1 MSQAPDP
8 SPTPEPAAG
17 MPDLD
22 TRTALRLA
30 DTLARQ
36 GRAAAAAEV
45 YRKLLRAQPDC
56 MPAHARLALLSLGLR
71 GYEEAGL
78 HFRAVLASYPGDVSA
93 LVGLGYALQHQ
104 WHWQESA
111 RWYREALDVSPDCVQ
126 ALLGLCV
133 CLRAE
138 GRMQEAR
145 ECVERA
151 LAIDPACTDAYHLL
165 SSLHCVGADDPLYAR
180 CEALQANVSTLAPA
194 RQARYWFALGRLR
207 EDIRDYDAAFAAYA
221 TGNRIR
227 ASLMV
232 LDESD
237 EEPWLARIR
246 VVFDAPRL
254 AAHPCVTSQ
263 DRVPVFVVGMPRS
276 GTTLIEQILA
286 SHPQVHGAGEVSD
299 LRDVLAAR
307 LGEDPNGWDVRVE
320 SLSGEDLR
328 ALGDAYIERVW
339 RDVPEATHI
348 VNKVPLNYRH
358 LGWIRMIL
366 PQARI
371 VHACRDPM
379 DSCFSCFTHLFEAD
393 NLAYTY
399 DLATLGRYYD
409 RYARLMQHWH
419 AVLPDAILDVHYEE
433 TVADT
438 EAQVRRMLEWLG
450 LTWDPRCLGFHHTRR
465 FVATASVTQVR
476 RPIYSSSVARWQHFE
491 SHLGSLR
498 ELVERWR

>member
-8 SPTPEPAAG
+8 LHSPDPSTAKADAG
-17 MPDLD
+17 
-22 TRTALRLA
+22 THAALRRA
-30 DTLARQ
+30 DALSRQ
-36 GRAAAAAEV
+36 GRAVAAADA
-45 YRKLLRAQPDC
+45 YRALLRTQPDC
-56 MPAHARLALLSLGLR
+56 MPAHARLALLLLGLR
-71 GYEEAGL
+71 GYAEAAP
-78 HFRAVLASYPGDVSA
+78 HFRAVLARYPGDVPA

-104 WHWQESA
+104 WQWQEA
-111 RWYREALDVSPDCVQ
+111 AGRYREALAVSPDCVQ

-138 GRMQEAR
+138 GRLQEAR
-145 ECVERA
+145 ACVERA

-180 CEALQANVSTLAPA
+180 CEALQVEVSTLAPA

-237 EEPWLARIR
+237 EEPWLARTR
-246 VVFDAPRL
+246 AVFDAARL
-254 AAHPCVTSQ
+254 AAHPRVTSPA
-263 DRVPVFVVGMPRS
+263 RVPVFVVGMPRS

-286 SHPQVHGAGEVSD
+286 SHPRVHGAGEVSD

-307 LGEDPNGWDVRVE
+307 LGEEPNGWDARIE
-320 SLSGEDLR
+320 SLSAGDLR
-328 ALGDAYIERVW
+328 ALGDAYIARVW
-339 RDVPEATHI
+339 RDVPEATHV
-348 VNKVPLNYRH
+348 VNKVPLNFRH

-399 DLATLGRYYD
+399 DLAALGRYYD
-409 RYARLMQHWH
+409 RYARLMRHWH
-419 AVLPDAILDVHYEE
+419 AVLPDAILDVRYEGM
-433 TVADT
+433 VADT
-438 EAQVRRMLEWLG
+438 EAQVRRMLAWLG
-450 LTWDPRCLGFHHTRR
+450 LAWDPRCLGFHHTPR
-465 FVATASVTQVR
+465 FVATASVAQVR
-476 RPIYSSSVARWQHFE
+476 RPIYSSSVARWRHFE
-491 SHLGSLR
+491 SHLGTLR
-498 ELVERWR
+498 ALVERWR